1 LPIIFLYRREM
12 DKEIPEI
19 YLFYCSGSDGAAEVV
34 RSFAGVCGVK
44 VVPVPCSGKIDILY
58 ITKAFENGAE
68 GVAVLTC
75 PRGEC
80 RYLEGNLR
88 AEKRMESI
96 GALLEEIGL
105 GKGRATAIQ
114 VGHGQTQQA
123 AAELE
128 RFCARINSL
137 KMTSAGVPA

>member
-1 LPIIFLYRREM
+1 MDRE
-12 DKEIPEI
+12 KPEI
-19 YLFYCSGSDGAAEVV
+19 YLFYCSGSEGTDEVA
-34 RSFAGVCGVK
+34 RSFASVCGIK
-44 VVPVPCSGKIDILY
+44 AVPVPCSGKIDILY
-58 ITKAFENGAE
+58 ITKAFENGAQ

-88 AEKRMESI
+88 AKKRMESI

-114 VGHGQTQQA
+114 VGRGQTQQA

-128 RFCARINSL
+128 GFCARINSL
-137 KMTSAGVPA
+137 KMTPAGAPA